1 MSYSIILQF
10 AVAYVNHLKV
20 ILLVCFVSL
29 DCAGGYLLSN
39 IEEYAGRGNV
49 VTGAGVEG
57 IGVWGVM
64 VQ

>member
-1 MSYSIILQF
+1 VS
-10 AVAYVNHLKV
+10 YVNHFKV
-20 ILLVCFVSL
+20 ILRVCFVSL
-29 DCAGGYLLSN
+29 DSAGGYLLSD

-49 VTGAGVEG
+49 VTGAGVER